1 MHYLTYLYQVVA
13 VNEEKAT
20 KYDTHSSRQMLLRY
34 KLGFALATTSIPD
47 YILENEDFLAYIN
60 LLDFKHSVPTRKTT
74 STDQSDI
81 NQIAEDILKEMI
93 GKKHINH
100 LFL

>member
-1 MHYLTYLYQVVA
+1 MNYLTYLYQVV
-13 VNEEKAT
+13 EEKAA

-81 NQIAEDILKEMI
+81 NKVGEDILKEML
-93 GKKHINH
+93 GK
-100 LFL
+100 